1 MSNLPKDWEL
11 KRIGSFA
18 IIVTG
23 NTPPTKDIENFG
35 NEYPWITP
43 TDIKSSKDIFSS
55 ERKLSEKGY
64 SISRQLPKNTVLIT
78 SIASIGKN
86 AILRENGSCNQQINA
101 ILPSENHNTDFIY
114 YWFEKNTDYIKSLAG
129 QTAVPILNKKDFSNI
144 IIPLPPLE
152 EQKKIADILST
163 VDKKIAFV
171 EENINATEELKKGLM
186 QKLLTEGIGHTEFK
200 DSELGKVPSSWKVVK
215 LVEAISI
222 MTDYVANGSFASLA
236 ENVNVYDEPNYAIYV
251 RLFDLRKGLGHSDQK
266 YVDEQSYKFLSKSN
280 LEGREILIANIG
292 ANVGETFLM
301 PDINKPA
308 TLAPNMIEVKVDQEK
323 LISEFLYF
331 YLTGY
336 IGLKELEKVTEGS
349 GQPKINKTKLKTINL
364 PLPNLDEQSKIV
376 EILSTVDKKI
386 ENLKE
391 KKLFFEE
398 LKKGLMQKLLTGEVR
413 V

>member
-114 YWFEKNTDYIKSLAG
+114 YWFEKNIDYIKSLAG

-200 DSELGKVPSSWKVVK
+200 DSELGRIPESWEVVQLNDIFERVTRKNQESNDNALTISAQLGLVNQKKYFNKVVASK
-215 LVEAISI
+215 DLSNYYLLLKGEFAYNKSYSAGYPMGVIKRLDNYEKGVLSTLYICFRIKSSNI
-222 MTDYVANGSFASLA
+222 DTDYVLQYFSAGN
-236 ENVNVYDEPNYAIYV
+236 
-251 RLFDLRKGLGHSDQK
+251 FDKELSSIAQEGARNHGL
-266 YVDEQSYKFLSKSN
+266 L
-280 LEGREILIANIG
+280 
-292 ANVGETFLM
+292 NVGVKEFFNLR
-301 PDINKPA
+301 
-308 TLAPNMIEVKVDQEK
+308 MILPCMEEQK
-323 LISEFLYF
+323 
-331 YLTGY
+331 
-336 IGLKELEKVTEGS
+336 
-349 GQPKINKTKLKTINL
+349 KIA
-364 PLPNLDEQSKIV
+364 
-376 EILSTVDKKI
+376 EILSTVDKKL

-391 KKLFFEE
+391 KKESFEE
-398 LKKGLMQKLLTGEVR
+398 LKKGLMQKLLTGQVR

>member
-1 MSNLPKDWEL
+1 MSNLPKGWEL

-18 IIVTG
+18 NIVTG

-43 TDIKSSKDIFSS
+43 TDIKSRKDIFSS

-152 EQKKIADILST
+152 EQKKIADILSI

-200 DSELGKVPSSWKVVK
+200 ETKIGKLPILWSMKELNDISDITRLAGYEYSEYWNESETGDIIALKGYNIGKGKIVNKNLFYISNELSNQLNRSKLYSGDVVFPCVGTIGNAVSINENNTYHINQNIAKITPKLNLDSNY
-215 LVEAISI
+215 LVQYLMSTLCKREIFKFNATTSQPN
-222 MTDYVANGSFASLA
+222 VLVGS
-236 ENVNVYDEPNYAIYV
+236 
-251 RLFDLRKGLGHSDQK
+251 LRKFRVPVPPVEEQK
-266 YVDEQSYKFLSKSN
+266 Q
-280 LEGREILIANIG
+280 IA
-292 ANVGETFLM
+292 
-301 PDINKPA
+301 
-308 TLAPNMIEVKVDQEK
+308 
-323 LISEFLYF
+323 
-331 YLTGY
+331 
-336 IGLKELEKVTEGS
+336 
-349 GQPKINKTKLKTINL
+349 
-364 PLPNLDEQSKIV
+364 
-376 EILSTVDKKI
+376 EILSTVDNKL

-391 KKLFFEE
+391 KKQSFEE

>member
-200 DSELGKVPSSWKVVK
+200 DSELGRIPESWEVVQLNDIFERVTRKNQESNDNALTISAQLGLVNQKKYFNKVVASK
-215 LVEAISI
+215 DLSNYYLLLKGEFAYNKSYSAGYPMGVIKRLDNYEKGVLSTLYICFRIKSSNI
-222 MTDYVANGSFASLA
+222 DTDYVLQYFSAGN
-236 ENVNVYDEPNYAIYV
+236 
-251 RLFDLRKGLGHSDQK
+251 FDKELSSIAQEGARNHGL
-266 YVDEQSYKFLSKSN
+266 L
-280 LEGREILIANIG
+280 
-292 ANVGETFLM
+292 NVGVKEFFNLR
-301 PDINKPA
+301 
-308 TLAPNMIEVKVDQEK
+308 MILPCMEEQK
-323 LISEFLYF
+323 
-331 YLTGY
+331 
-336 IGLKELEKVTEGS
+336 
-349 GQPKINKTKLKTINL
+349 KIA
-364 PLPNLDEQSKIV
+364 
-376 EILSTVDKKI
+376 EILSTVDNKL

-391 KKLFFEE
+391 KKQSFEE
-398 LKKGLMQKLLTGEVR
+398 LKKGLMQKLLTGQVR

>member
-171 EENINATEELKKGLM
+171 EENINATEELKKALM

-200 DSELGKVPSSWKVVK
+200 DSELGRIPESWNIVKLKDIFERVTRKNIENNNNALTISAQLGLVNQKEYFNKVVASK
-215 LVEAISI
+215 NLSNYYLILKGEFAYNKSYSAGYPMGVIKRLDNYEKGVLSTLYICFKINSHNINSNYILQYFSA
-222 MTDYVANGSFASLA
+222 GSFDKELSSIAQEGA
-236 ENVNVYDEPNYAIYV
+236 RNH
-251 RLFDLRKGLGHSDQK
+251 GL
-266 YVDEQSYKFLSKSN
+266 L
-280 LEGREILIANIG
+280 
-292 ANVGETFLM
+292 NVGVNDFFNLRVIL
-301 PDINKPA
+301 PCI
-308 TLAPNMIEVKVDQEK
+308 QE
-323 LISEFLYF
+323 
-331 YLTGY
+331 
-336 IGLKELEKVTEGS
+336 
-349 GQPKINKTKLKTINL
+349 Q
-364 PLPNLDEQSKIV
+364 EQIA
-376 EILSTVDKKI
+376 EILSTVDNKL

-391 KKLFFEE
+391 KKQYFEE

>member
-200 DSELGKVPSSWKVVK
+200 DSELGRIPESWEVVQLNDIFERVTRKNQESNDNALTISAQLGLVNQKKYFNKVVASK
-215 LVEAISI
+215 DLSNYYLLLKGEFAYNKSYSAGYPMGVIKRLDNYEKGVLSTLYICFRIKSSNI
-222 MTDYVANGSFASLA
+222 DTDYVLQYFSAGN
-236 ENVNVYDEPNYAIYV
+236 
-251 RLFDLRKGLGHSDQK
+251 FDKELSSIAQEGARNHGL
-266 YVDEQSYKFLSKSN
+266 L
-280 LEGREILIANIG
+280 
-292 ANVGETFLM
+292 NVGVKEFFNLR
-301 PDINKPA
+301 
-308 TLAPNMIEVKVDQEK
+308 MILPCMEEQK
-323 LISEFLYF
+323 
-331 YLTGY
+331 
-336 IGLKELEKVTEGS
+336 
-349 GQPKINKTKLKTINL
+349 KIA
-364 PLPNLDEQSKIV
+364 
-376 EILSTVDKKI
+376 EILSTVDKKL

-391 KKLFFEE
+391 KKESFEE
-398 LKKGLMQKLLTGEVR
+398 LKKGLMQKLLTGQVR

>member
-200 DSELGKVPSSWKVVK
+200 DSELGRIPESWEVGKIMDILTIKYGKSQKEVENPNGDYPILGSGGLMGYANSYLYDKPSV
-215 LVEAISI
+215 LI
-222 MTDYVANGSFASLA
+222 G
-236 ENVNVYDEPNYAIYV
+236 
-251 RLFDLRKGLGHSDQK
+251 RKGTIDKPQYIEKPFWTVDTLFYSD
-266 YVDEQSYKFLSKSN
+266 
-280 LEGREILIANIG
+280 I
-292 ANVGETFLM
+292 
-301 PDINKPA
+301 
-308 TLAPNMIEVKVDQEK
+308 K
-323 LISEFLYF
+323 LD
-331 YLTGY
+331 
-336 IGLKELEKVTEGS
+336 
-349 GQPKINKTKLKTINL
+349 NL
-364 PLPNLDEQSKIV
+364 PLFVYYLFLTIDWRKYNEASGVPSLSVNNIHNIKIFIPPLEEQKQIA
-376 EILSTVDKKI
+376 EILSTVDKKL

-391 KKLFFEE
+391 KKQSFEE